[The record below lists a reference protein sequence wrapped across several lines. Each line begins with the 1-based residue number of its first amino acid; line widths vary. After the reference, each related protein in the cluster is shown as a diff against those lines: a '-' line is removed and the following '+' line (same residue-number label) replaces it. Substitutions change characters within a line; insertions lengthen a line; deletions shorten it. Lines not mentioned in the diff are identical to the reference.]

1 MIIAGCI
8 LPSWPV
14 SRSPSNLAGKMNFLF
29 HGYGIFVP
37 WELNTWTCRSQGSAP
52 ALCMAHH
59 TWQLGWWSIWVNY
72 DDVRWCHPKWIQK
85 VVQIQNPNPIFFG
98 QKSWLEVI
106 VVHPDWLY
114 NAGGGHPLLI
124 CCLHDYWK
132 HFLSSCHW
140 SHAETLGFIWAAV
153 KISDGFIM
161 IYSSEEG
168 TKWIQAMHGTLWND
182 RAPPKKARTFT
193 CITSCDCAPGAV
205 LLRVI
210 TAKVAEAIHC
220 FWRFLANFAH
230 RYDSIDSRPICH
242 KSVPPRKKAHL
253 QLPTPADMAPK
264 LLFNMTKKQQ
274 RSKHV
279 LPTKGDLSF
288 TILYQ
293 TLGISKVAIVI
304 DFDGALFGITVCCF
318 SPIPWGMLD
327 VCVCSVMSWIIC
339 VAWAVCVCNIILGR
353 LWVYDITYNINLSYV
368 MFIIHYNTLSLFF
381 IRFQSWPMRSCHSGR
396 KNVPTCFFFEA
407 MAYVCWCGQMGHG

>member
-1 MIIAGCI
+1 MPGEDILCLFVVYMITGSIFLAVVI
-8 LPSWPV
+8 DRMLKLWV
-14 SRSPSNLAGKMNFLF
+14 SFEPQSKYQMDLLWFT
-29 HGYGIFVP
+29 V
-37 WELNTWTCRSQGSAP
+37 
-52 ALCMAHH
+52 
-59 TWQLGWWSIWVNY
+59 
-72 DDVRWCHPKWIQK
+72 VRRGQNGFRPCTERCETTGPPQK
-85 VVQIQNPNPIFFG
+85 
-98 QKSWLEVI
+98 K
-106 VVHPDWLY
+106 
-114 NAGGGHPLLI
+114 
-124 CCLHDYWK
+124 
-132 HFLSSCHW
+132 
-140 SHAETLGFIWAAV
+140 T
-153 KISDGFIM
+153 
-161 IYSSEEG
+161 
-168 TKWIQAMHGTLWND
+168 
-182 RAPPKKARTFT
+182 RTFT

-318 SPIPWGMLD
+318 SPVPWGMLD
-327 VCVCSVMSWIIC
+327 VCVYVLSCLESFVWHELC
-339 VAWAVCVCNIILGR
+339 VCV
-353 LWVYDITYNINLSYV
+353 
-368 MFIIHYNTLSLFF
+368 
-381 IRFQSWPMRSCHSGR
+381 
-396 KNVPTCFFFEA
+396 
-407 MAYVCWCGQMGHG
+407 

>member
-1 MIIAGCI
+1 M
-8 LPSWPV
+8 
-14 SRSPSNLAGKMNFLF
+14 SPQKDPK
-29 HGYGIFVP
+29 GI
-37 WELNTWTCRSQGSAP
+37 
-52 ALCMAHH
+52 
-59 TWQLGWWSIWVNY
+59 
-72 DDVRWCHPKWIQK
+72 
-85 VVQIQNPNPIFFG
+85 VQIQNPNPLNFR
-98 QKSWLEVI
+98 QKSWLEVL
-106 VVHPDWLY
+106 VVHPDWFMPGEDILCLFVVS
-114 NAGGGHPLLI
+114 P
-124 CCLHDYWK
+124 CCCSHDYWK
-132 HFLSSCHW
+132 HFLSMLSLIALWMVVWCIMMLKLW
-140 SHAETLGFIWAAV
+140 VSLEPQSKYQMDLLWFTVVRRGQNGFRPCTERCKAI
-153 KISDGFIM
+153 G
-161 IYSSEEG
+161 
-168 TKWIQAMHGTLWND
+168 H
-182 RAPPKKARTFT
+182 PPKKQELS

-264 LLFNMTKKQQ
+264 RLFNMTKKQQ

-396 KNVPTCFFFEA
+396 KNVPTLFFWGNGLRVLMWSNGPWLARSRHSLEPSKLLKSKTPKLIS
-407 MAYVCWCGQMGHG
+407 MMSCL